1 MRNLREELSIELPR
15 AKGAYLLEAPEA
27 IWTNPN
33 WVLEVKADGTRESL
47 QIGTQR
53 SLMVGRNRQDKL
65 KGVGAAG
72 PFMVHPHPIFD
83 TVQHPDL
90 AGTILDG
97 ELTMHFVKEGVFDE
111 NTLKRAACGQFVG
124 YSVWGVLFFQG
135 HDVRSLD
142 EAERYSLA
150 RMVVNT
156 LAHKNMRMLERVPAT
171 RENLQAIWDRGEEGA
186 IAKYLKAHIPT
197 TQRTCPT
204 WIKLKTEKT
213 VDAFIIGVTQG
224 KEGGSGVRGVKPTP
238 NGKAASFTMGMY
250 RDGKIVEVCKLKHL
264 PDDIAEAGWREFTSF
279 DLRVIEMTVSGY
291 NGKEFR
297 WPRFK
302 KFRDDKTPRECQ
314 FAEQVGS
321 KEAA

>member
-1 MRNLREELSIELPR
+1 MRNLREELNIELPR
-15 AKGAYLLEAPEA
+15 AKGAYLDTAPK
-27 IWTNPN
+27 TLFTDPD

-47 QIGTQR
+47 QIGSER

-65 KGVGAAG
+65 KGVAAAG
-72 PFMVHPHPIFD
+72 PFMIHPHPIFD
-83 TVQHPDL
+83 QVACPL
-90 AGTILDG
+90 MEGTIFDG
-97 ELTMHFVKEGVFDE
+97 ELTMHYVKEGVFDE
-111 NTLKRAACGQFVG
+111 NTLKRKACGQFVG
-124 YSVWGVLFFQG
+124 YQVWGVLFFRG
-135 HDVRSLD
+135 HDVRRFT

-150 RMVVNT
+150 RIAVIT
-156 LAHKNMRMLERVPAT
+156 LSHPKIRLLERVPAT
-171 RENLQAIWDRGEEGA
+171 RANLQSIWDRGEEGA

-224 KEGGSGVRGVKPTP
+224 KEGGSGVKGVKAAP

-250 RDGKIVEVCKLKHL
+250 REGKIVEVCKLKHL
-264 PDDIAEAGWREFTSF
+264 PDDIAEVGWREFGRF
-279 DLRVIEMTVSGY
+279 DNKVIEMNVSGF

-302 KFRDDKTPRECQ
+302 KFRDDKTAKDCRFE
-314 FAEQVGS
+314 EQVGD